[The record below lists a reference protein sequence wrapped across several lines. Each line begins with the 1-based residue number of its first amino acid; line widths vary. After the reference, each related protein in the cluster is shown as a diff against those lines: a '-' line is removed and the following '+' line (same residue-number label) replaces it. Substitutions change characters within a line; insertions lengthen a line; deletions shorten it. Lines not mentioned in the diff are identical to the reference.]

1 MSIFRF
7 FRLLVENMRLAR
19 LMASRNQSRD
29 SQSLGD
35 QRYLATQNSATLGFS
50 GSVSVSTLN
59 QISGTDQIYDT
70 QSGASR
76 PELKSITAKHSEM
89 PRTLGL
95 DLNPN
100 HENDSGNSDLNSLE
114 LLAEVALNQ
123 VSTNDAQID
132 NQEINS
138 QRQTNILIKSN
149 GLINSIPSLLSPVTC
164 CSTMIPVN
172 LSVQASPWLS
182 LSVQADLSS
191 QGDLPTQANPPVNQP
206 VQANRDS
213 DHGER
218 IIPGLHILPGI
229 ISGRFIR
236 SGVSNPSG
244 VHLNMLGLINQNE
257 TRPDLNLAMRVE
269 NNLELAI
276 NNPGPSSR
284 PNFNQHFNPASKPKL
299 GSPES
304 DPLITSSQE
313 ELSCQICGRIASKI
327 SSLNNHMRTMHGE
340 EGEER
345 ERKFECSTCQK
356 LFFRKS
362 NLTEHVRRVHQNEV
376 REYKRTYCEHCGK
389 GFARQTSCNQHKTRC
404 LAKRSKNT

>member
-1 MSIFRF
+1 
-7 FRLLVENMRLAR
+7 MRLAR

-29 SQSLGD
+29 SESPGD
-35 QRYLATQNSATLGFS
+35 QSSATLGFS

-59 QISGTDQIYDT
+59 QISGSDYILIPGQISAT

-76 PELKSITAKHSEM
+76 PERKAITPKYSEM
-89 PRTLGL
+89 SRTLGL
-95 DLNPN
+95 DSNPN
-100 HENDSGNSDLNSLE
+100 HENDSAKSDLYSLE

-138 QRQTNILIKSN
+138 QRKTNLLIKSN

-172 LSVQASPWLS
+172 LSVQASPRVSSPVQAVLS
-182 LSVQADLSS
+182 AQADL
-191 QGDLPTQANPPVNQP
+191 PAQANPPVNLP

-213 DHGER
+213 DHGAR

-229 ISGRFIR
+229 ISGRLIR
-236 SGVSNPSG
+236 SGVSTNSG
-244 VHLNMLGLINQNE
+244 VHLNRLGLINQNE
-257 TRPDLNLAMRVE
+257 ARPDLNLAMRDE

-284 PNFNQHFNPASKPKL
+284 LNFNQHFHSASKP
-299 GSPES
+299 GVSSPES

-404 LAKRSKNT
+404 LAKLSKNT